1 MEQHSTKLP
10 IVLAIVTLLVV
21 AGGIIYYV
29 IGSQAK
35 PKGTATLSQPAAS
48 APAETTQEEIAAS
61 EQDPNQ
67 KWSTSPQGPYH
78 DKISYATSTDLLKWT
93 DSGKVI
99 MEHASV
105 PDIMLKDGMLYMYF
119 VDVTT
124 DGKPEQIGLMKSSDN
139 GKTWTEREFVS
150 IKGKNVAKIIPVD
163 PDPVLLADGRIRLYY
178 YDISGRPTV
187 ESKTKNKIYS
197 AVSSDGVNFTQ
208 EEGVRFED
216 VSIFDPDVI
225 KVGDTWRLYV
235 GSPAGQTVISAI
247 SSDGLNFIKE
257 GVAYEGS
264 AVPNAIFENNTYY
277 LYTAGIQ
284 IATSTDGKTY
294 AKSSSN
300 FKSTTGTTADPGVVK
315 LGDKSYLMVYK
326 TSSQKALGAPPLG
339 NQPPQ

>member
-1 MEQHSTKLP
+1 MT
-10 IVLAIVTLLVV
+10 
-21 AGGIIYYV
+21 
-29 IGSQAK
+29 
-35 PKGTATLSQPAAS
+35 TASQPVVNASAVMSSESEEVAAS
-48 APAETTQEEIAAS
+48 IL
-61 EQDPNQ
+61 DPKQ
-67 KWSTSPQGPYH
+67 QWSTSPQGPYH

-93 DSGKVI
+93 DSGKI
-99 MEHASV
+99 LMEHASV
-105 PDIMLKDGMLYMYF
+105 PDVLLKDGMLYMYF

-124 DGKPEQIGLMKSSDN
+124 DGKSEQIGLMKSSDS
-139 GKTWTEREFVS
+139 GKTWSQREFVV

-178 YDISGRPTV
+178 YDISGHPTV

-197 AVSSDGVNFTQ
+197 AVSSDGINFTQ
-208 EEGVRFED
+208 EDGVRFEE

-247 SSDGLNFIKE
+247 STDGLNFTKE

-264 AVPNAIFENNTYY
+264 AVPNAIYESGKYY

-284 IATSTDGKTY
+284 IATSTDGKMYT
-294 AKSSSN
+294 KNTNS
-300 FKSTTGTTADPGVVK
+300 FKSKSGTTADPGVVK
-315 LGDKSYLMVYK
+315 LSDKNYLMVYK
-326 TSSQKALGAPPLG
+326 TSSQQALGAPPLG